1 MPTPNLPP
9 GFDFTDPDIY
19 TERLPMEEFAELRT
33 SAPIWWNEQ
42 APGNGG
48 GFHDGGFWAIT
59 KLNDVKEVSRRS
71 DVFSSSENGVIP
83 RFNNDIAREDIDVQ
97 RAVMLN
103 MDAPHHTRLR
113 KIISRGFTPRA
124 VGRLHDELHERAQN
138 IAKAAAAAG
147 SGDFVE
153 QVSCELPLQAIAGL
167 LGVPQEDRD
176 KLFRWSN
183 EMTGND
189 DPEYAD
195 IDPKMSSA
203 ELIMYAMKM
212 AEEKAKNPGDDIVTQ
227 LIEADIDGEKLSD
240 DEFGFFV
247 VMLAVAGN
255 ETTRNSITQGMM
267 AFADHPD
274 QWELYKKERPET
286 AADEIVR
293 WATPVTSFQRTAL
306 EDYELSGVQIKKGQR
321 VMMFYRSANFDEE
334 VFDDPYTFNILR
346 DPNPHVGFGGTGAH
360 YCIGANLARMTIN
373 LIFNAVAD
381 NMPDLKPISAPERL
395 RSGWL
400 NGIKHWQVDYTGKCP
415 VAQLMDFTPDPAQQA
430 VADVVTSVLDRDNTW
445 EALGRGRRDGAAGAR
460 AAGRRRRRPARDRDG
475 ADRDRSPRPDQPGA
489 GHPRVRRGAAAGFG
503 LRRAAGPLPRRPGQ
517 GLAADRGAERTRHGA
532 AGPARDD
539 LRAQSAVAAPKSVS
553 GMPKTRVD
561 ARHRRQR
568 RRRGVTEGRR
578 RAGGED
584 ADVQR
589 IRRVRGH
596 VLRRR
601 GGRTRTC

>member
-1 MPTPNLPP
+1 MPTPNLPT

-19 TERLPMEEFAELRT
+19 TERLPMEEFAELRA

-59 KLNDVKEVSRRS
+59 KLDDVKEVSRRS
-71 DVFSSSENGVIP
+71 DIFSSYENGVIP
-83 RFNNDIAREDIDVQ
+83 RFNNDIAREDIEVQ
-97 RAVMLN
+97 RFVMLN

-124 VGRLHDELHERAQN
+124 VGRLHDELHERAQM
-138 IAKAAAAAG
+138 IAKTAAAAG

-195 IDPKMSSA
+195 IDPKTSSA

-227 LIEADIDGEKLSD
+227 LIEADIDGEKLTD

-274 QWELYKKERPET
+274 QWELFKKDRPET

-293 WATPVTSFQRTAL
+293 WATPVNSFQRTAL

-321 VMMFYRSANFDEE
+321 VIMFYRSANFDED
-334 VFDDPYTFNILR
+334 VFDDPNKFNILR

-360 YCIGANLARMTIN
+360 YCIGANLAKMTIN

-381 NMPDLKPISAPERL
+381 NMPDLKPIATPERL

-415 VAQLMDFTPDPAQQA
+415 VAP
-430 VADVVTSVLDRDNTW
+430 
-445 EALGRGRRDGAAGAR
+445 
-460 AAGRRRRRPARDRDG
+460 
-475 ADRDRSPRPDQPGA
+475 
-489 GHPRVRRGAAAGFG
+489 
-503 LRRAAGPLPRRPGQ
+503 
-517 GLAADRGAERTRHGA
+517 
-532 AGPARDD
+532 
-539 LRAQSAVAAPKSVS
+539 
-553 GMPKTRVD
+553 
-561 ARHRRQR
+561 
-568 RRRGVTEGRR
+568 
-578 RAGGED
+578 
-584 ADVQR
+584 
-589 IRRVRGH
+589 
-596 VLRRR
+596 
-601 GGRTRTC
+601 